1 VQQWGQVPPEPP
13 MNSRILTLAAALTAG
28 AVLAMGADNAN
39 QLARCESA
47 GRSAAE
53 CRLVVLGR

>member
-1 VQQWGQVPPEPP
+1 
-13 MNSRILTLAAALTAG
+13 MITNRLTLAYIVCTLPLLVG
-28 AVLAMGADNAN
+28 IVAMGFDNAN
-39 QLARCESA
+39 RLARCESA

>member
-1 VQQWGQVPPEPP
+1 
-13 MNSRILTLAAALTAG
+13 MATNRLTLAYIVCTLPLL
-28 AVLAMGADNAN
+28 VSIVAMGFDNSN
-39 QLARCESA
+39 HLARCESA